1 MLTRRDFL
9 ASSLAL
15 GAYPLVG
22 RTQNASSN
30 PVFRHGVASGD
41 PLTDRVIL
49 WTRVTPA
56 TRETGSIEVE
66 WTVARNPDMSRVVG
80 RGSIPTSA
88 ERDYT
93 VKIDASAL
101 EPGATYYYR
110 FTARGEESPIG
121 RTRTIATGT
130 VNRARFAL
138 TSCANLPFGYF
149 NVYARIAEL
158 QDLDAVLHL
167 GDYIYEYGNANYGNR
182 PGVGDG
188 TKFGRVPRP
197 NREILQLNDYRARY
211 AQYREDADLQEVHR
225 QHPFIVI
232 WDDHEFANNAWR
244 GGAGN
249 HNAGEGE
256 WTARRRAAEQAW
268 REWMPARMTTTEVR
282 GYRQFTFGGLAD
294 LFMLDTRVAGRDQQT
309 ASANDVASLERASR
323 QLLGTTQ
330 EQWLFGGL
338 RDSVREKRPWQ
349 ILGQQVMFA
358 PQVPDMQRAAHTD
371 TWDGYRA
378 ARNRVFDAVASA
390 GVSHLV
396 VLTGDV
402 HSSWAYDLAR
412 DPFNPA
418 TYDPQTGRG
427 AMGTEIIA
435 PAVTSPTSITPDRL
449 AGIRSSRPHLKF
461 VEVEHRGYAVV
472 EVTRER
478 LQADWWFV
486 PTIGERTTA
495 QTRAKTL
502 VTEAAK
508 PRLVEVG

>member
-22 RTQNASSN
+22 RAQNASSN
-30 PVFRHGVASGD
+30 AVFRHGVASGD

-56 TRETGSIEVE
+56 TREAGSIEVE
-66 WTVARNPDMSRVVG
+66 WSVARNPDMSRVVG
-80 RGSIPTSA
+80 RGSTLTA
-88 ERDYT
+88 RERDYT
-93 VKIDASAL
+93 VKIDASEL
-101 EPGATYYYR
+101 EPGTTYYYR

-121 RTRTIATGT
+121 RTRTIATGPA
-130 VNRARFAL
+130 NRARFAL

-158 QDLDAVLHL
+158 PDLDAVIHL
-167 GDYIYEYGNANYGNR
+167 GDYIYEYANANYGNR

-188 TKFGRVPRP
+188 TKLGRVPRP

-244 GGAGN
+244 DGAGN
-249 HNAGEGE
+249 HNAGEGA

-294 LFMLDTRVAGRDQQT
+294 LFMLDTRVTGRDQA
-309 ASANDVASLERASR
+309 ASPNDVVSLERASR

-358 PQVPDMQRAAHTD
+358 PQVPDMQRAVHTD
-371 TWDGYRA
+371 TWDGYRG
-378 ARNRVFDAVASA
+378 ARGRVFDAVASA

-396 VLTGDV
+396 VFTGDV

-418 TYDPQTGRG
+418 TYDPHTGRG
-427 AMGTEIIA
+427 VMGTEIIA

-449 AGIRSSRPHLKF
+449 AGIRASRPHLKF
-461 VEVEHRGYAVV
+461 LEVEHRGYTVV
-472 EVTRER
+472 DVTRER

-486 PTIGERTTA
+486 PTIAERTTA

-502 VTEAAK
+502 VTEAAM

>member
-15 GAYPLVG
+15 GAYPLVA
-22 RTQNASSN
+22 RAQTASPHS
-30 PVFRHGVASGD
+30 VFRHGVASGD

-56 TRETGSIEVE
+56 TGHTGSMEVD
-66 WTVARNPDMSRVVG
+66 WSVAREEDMSRVVG
-80 RGSIPTSA
+80 SGSIVTSA

-93 VKIDASAL
+93 VKIDASELDA
-101 EPGATYYYR
+101 GATYYYR
-110 FTARGEESPIG
+110 FAARREQSPIG
-121 RTRTIATGT
+121 RTRTLPAAGAM
-130 VNRARFAL
+130 RARFAL

-158 QDLDAVLHL
+158 ADIDAVLHL
-167 GDYIYEYGNANYGNR
+167 GDYIYEYANGNYGNR

-188 TKFGRVPRP
+188 KAFGRVPRP
-197 NREILQLNDYRARY
+197 NRELLLLADYRSRY
-211 AQYREDADLQEVHR
+211 AQYREDADLQNAHAR
-225 QHPFIVI
+225 HPFIVI

-249 HNAGEGE
+249 HNAGEGS
-256 WTARRRAAEQAW
+256 WASRRRAAEQAW
-268 REWMPARMTTTEVR
+268 REWMPVRVTTPEIR
-282 GYRQFTFGGLAD
+282 SYRQFTFGSLAD
-294 LFMLDTRVAGRDQQT
+294 LFMLDTRITGRDQQA
-309 ASANDVASLERASR
+309 ASPKDLALIDSPSR
-323 QLLGTTQ
+323 QLLGGTQ

-338 RDSVREKRPWQ
+338 RDSVRDKRPWQ

-358 PQVPDMQRAAHTD
+358 PQAPARELPTGTD

-378 ARNRVFDAVASA
+378 ARSRVFDAAASA
-390 GVSHLV
+390 RVSHLV
-396 VLTGDV
+396 VFTGDV

-412 DPFNPA
+412 DPFDS
-418 TYDPQTGRG
+418 TKYDPATGRG
-427 AMGTEIIA
+427 AIGTEIVA

-449 AGIRSSRPHLKF
+449 PGIRAARPHLKF
-461 VEVEHRGYAVV
+461 LDAEHLGYTVV
-472 EVTRER
+472 DVTRER

-486 PTIGERTTA
+486 PTISERTTA

-502 VTEAAK
+502 VTEAAA